1 MLRNIAK
8 NKMRAVFEMT
18 RWKKMQWSLGVSTD
32 TYIEQIHWISSLLN
46 FYRALLNFEV
56 LLGFEF
62 LQCFF
67 LINYEWR
74 RRVPFVVIKNGE
86 SIWMIRRT
94 NLSLKVLNNYVDGEI
109 PFFREIPKLTQ
120 RYHYYYVIPRTL
132 LEEEINS
139 S

>member
-32 TYIEQIHWISSLLN
+32 TYIEQIHWISTLLN
-46 FYRALLNFEV
+46 FHRALLNFHIVANLGNKKFTLFAFGFHTVLNPEV
-56 LLGFEF
+56 LLGFEL
-62 LQCFF
+62 LQCFS

-86 SIWMIRRT
+86 PMWMIRRT
-94 NLSLKVLNNYVDGEI
+94 NLSLKVLNNYVDWEI
-109 PFFREIPKLTQ
+109 SFFR
-120 RYHYYYVIPRTL
+120 
-132 LEEEINS
+132 
-139 S
+139 